1 MRFDFFSRKQEG
13 KAEIIPQVRVV
24 FMGTPQFAKT
34 ALEGLIAK
42 EYNVVAVF
50 TGSDKPVGRKQEIA
64 ESPVKSYAKSRGI
77 PVEQPN
83 RLDADAIA
91 RLTSYKPDLIVVAAY
106 GRLLSKKILD
116 LPGLGCLNIHG
127 SLLPRWRGASPV
139 QNALLAGDEKT
150 GVTIMLMD
158 ENLDTGPVIAMK
170 NIPILPEDTAAALM
184 DKLSSEGTAL
194 LLETLPLWIRRKI
207 EPRPQETEGVTL
219 CQLIEREDGKIFW
232 NESAESIHNQ
242 YRAFTPWPGVF
253 TFLKRDQGEF
263 LRIKFPHIT
272 YQKTNPEAEYK
283 LGEVFEVGEKIA
295 VQTGLGLVFIEE
307 IQVSGK
313 DATPIRAFLNGN
325 PDFIGN
331 VLE

>member
-1 MRFDFFSRKQEG
+1 MRFDFFGKKQENRT
-13 KAEIIPQVRVV
+13 EVIPQVRVV
-24 FMGTPQFAKT
+24 FMGTPQFART

-50 TGSDKPVGRKQEIA
+50 TGSDKPVGRKQEIT
-64 ESPVKSYAKSRGI
+64 ESPVKIYAKSLNI

-83 RLDADAIA
+83 RLDEDAVA
-91 RLTSYKPDLIVVAAY
+91 KLSAYKPDLIVVAAY
-106 GRLLSKKILD
+106 GRLLPKKVLD

-127 SLLPRWRGASPV
+127 SILPRWRGASPV
-139 QNALLAGDEKT
+139 QNALLAGDDKT
-150 GVTIMLMD
+150 GITIMLMD
-158 ENLDTGPVIAMK
+158 ESLDTGPVISQK
-170 NIPILPEDTAAALM
+170 SVPILPEDTAATLM
-184 DKLSSEGTAL
+184 DKLSVEGTAL

-207 EPRPQETEGVTL
+207 EPRPQETEGATL

-232 NESAESIHNQ
+232 NESAETICTQ
-242 YRAFTPWPGVF
+242 YRAFTPWPGIF

-263 LRIKFPHIT
+263 LRIKLPRIT
-272 YQKTNPEAEYK
+272 YQKTNPATQHQ

-325 PDFIGN
+325 PDFIGS